1 MHTIHPKFCDISHFY
16 YYLGIEPY
24 TIVFIL
30 VSDLRVMLLQVLYV
44 YLGLE
49 TSHAYL
55 VSCSSVLLFTKSMY
69 LILTFGEKKTQKVG
83 LCFSLGTYLR

>member
-30 VSDLRVMLLQVLYV
+30 VSDFVSDLRVMLLQ
-44 YLGLE
+44 
-49 TSHAYL
+49 AFM
-55 VSCSSVLLFTKSMY
+55 FTWDLKQAM
-69 LILTFGEKKTQKVG
+69 LILLAAVLCWYSQKACI
-83 LCFSLGTYLR
+83 LY

>member
-1 MHTIHPKFCDISHFY
+1 MHTIHPKFCDISNFLY
-16 YYLGIEPY
+16 YFGIEPY

-30 VSDLRVMLLQVLYV
+30 VSDFVSDLRVMLLQVLYV

-49 TSHAYL
+49 TSHAHL

-69 LILTFGEKKTQKVG
+69 LILAFGGKKHK
-83 LCFSLGTYLR
+83 R